1 MINLADLQLWQPP
14 WKTNGSASL
23 IRVSS
28 SALKNVAGSC
38 AVEKVAKAYV
48 GRYTEARDWSQ
59 RKDPRAV
66 FLLGAARTV
75 LAAQRTPANLADVIA
90 AELGADATEPSLLA
104 AKTMVQNALNA
115 TEDFAAEDL
124 AVDQVMQ
131 PTADFV
137 CVATTDNQRLE
148 LTSWGV
154 FYQSVDKTI
163 RELRLF
169 CYRDAQTARDKNQL
183 IAAVNILL
191 NGAITDGPIA
201 RWTDPHQTLPT
212 NPPLKVRVRQI
223 GCLDSSAATLF
234 DGDASSAAAFVG
246 GISTIVQDFL
256 LAPEFQPGNNC
267 VECRFRISCTAIV
280 KIPGF
285 LGLPTAGKIS
295 KSLSRSM
302 LSSYQ
307 RCNYQY
313 FLTYILK
320 LPKKAF
326 ESNAAIDRGN
336 AVHEWIMKAH
346 QRQQACT
353 AADLPAGQLG
363 EVAESLGWPITY
375 LDQARNWINNHFA
388 VCPYQHSETKLE
400 SEQSKTVW
408 DSDADVVITTRA
420 DEFGTRAG
428 VPIWRE
434 LKTTAV
440 IQELTANEYLLLYP
454 QVAFAICIQ
463 EEVGGFVELELLTPE
478 LGKLISFDV
487 TDASIVLAARR
498 SIAINFDQLHH
509 DESFAANPGTAC
521 LSCPVSAWC
530 DQRVTNPQITREK
543 IAEGLEVD
551 LITGEVITTQPVA
564 IDALVRALA
573 LVEAVDAGDDL
584 PF

>member
-14 WKTNGSASL
+14 WKTNGSAAL

-28 SALKNVAGSC
+28 TALKNVSGSC
-38 AVEKVAKAYV
+38 AAEKVAKAYV
-48 GRYTEARDWSQ
+48 GLYTEARDWSQ

-75 LAAQRTPANLADVIA
+75 LSAQRTPANLTEVIA
-90 AELGADATEPSLLA
+90 AELGVDATQPSLLA

-124 AVDQVMQ
+124 AVDLVMQ

-154 FYQSVDKTI
+154 FYQSADKSV

-169 CYRDAQTARDKNQL
+169 CYRDAQTTRDKNQL
-183 IAAVNILL
+183 VAAVNILL

-212 NPPLKVRVRQI
+212 NPPLRVRVRQI

-246 GISTIVQDFL
+246 GISTLVQDFL
-256 LAPEFQPGNNC
+256 LAPEFQPGNSC
-267 VECRFRISCTAIV
+267 VECRFRIGCTAITKV
-280 KIPGF
+280 PGF

-302 LSSYQ
+302 LSAYQ

-313 FLTYILK
+313 FLTYVLK

-326 ESNAAIDRGN
+326 ESNGAIERGN

-353 AADLPAGQLG
+353 AADLPDEQLG
-363 EVAESLGWPITY
+363 VIGASLGWPISY
-375 LDQARNWINNHFA
+375 LDQARSWIKSHFA
-388 VCPYQHSETKLE
+388 VCPFQHSDTKLV
-400 SEQSKTVW
+400 SEQSRTVW

-420 DEFGTRAG
+420 DELGTRAG
-428 VPIWRE
+428 MPIWRE
-434 LKTTAV
+434 LKTTSV
-440 IQELTANEYLLLYP
+440 IQELTANDYLMLYP

-463 EEVGGFVELELLTPE
+463 EEVGGSVELELLTPE
-478 LGKLISFDV
+478 LGKLFSFDV
-487 TDASIVLAARR
+487 TDPAIVLTARR
-498 SIAINFDQLHH
+498 SIAMNFDQLHH
-509 DESFAANPGTAC
+509 DESFKANPGTAC
-521 LSCPVSAWC
+521 LSCAVSTWC
-530 DQRVTNPQITREK
+530 DQRVINSETTHEK
-543 IAEGLEVD
+543 LADGLEVD
-551 LITGEVITTQPVA
+551 LVTGEIITSQPVA
-564 IDALVRALA
+564 IDALARALA
-573 LVEAVDAGDDL
+573 LVDTVDVVDDL

>member
-28 SALKNVAGSC
+28 SALKNVTGSC

-48 GRYTEARDWSQ
+48 GLYTEARDWSQ

-75 LAAQRTPANLADVIA
+75 LAAQRTPANLAEVIA

-212 NPPLKVRVRQI
+212 NPPLRVRVRQI

-234 DGDASSAAAFVG
+234 DGDA
-246 GISTIVQDFL
+246 
-256 LAPEFQPGNNC
+256 
-267 VECRFRISCTAIV
+267 
-280 KIPGF
+280 
-285 LGLPTAGKIS
+285 
-295 KSLSRSM
+295 
-302 LSSYQ
+302 
-307 RCNYQY
+307 
-313 FLTYILK
+313 
-320 LPKKAF
+320 
-326 ESNAAIDRGN
+326 
-336 AVHEWIMKAH
+336 
-346 QRQQACT
+346 
-353 AADLPAGQLG
+353 
-363 EVAESLGWPITY
+363 
-375 LDQARNWINNHFA
+375 
-388 VCPYQHSETKLE
+388 
-400 SEQSKTVW
+400 
-408 DSDADVVITTRA
+408 
-420 DEFGTRAG
+420 
-428 VPIWRE
+428 
-434 LKTTAV
+434 
-440 IQELTANEYLLLYP
+440 
-454 QVAFAICIQ
+454 
-463 EEVGGFVELELLTPE
+463 
-478 LGKLISFDV
+478 
-487 TDASIVLAARR
+487 
-498 SIAINFDQLHH
+498 
-509 DESFAANPGTAC
+509 
-521 LSCPVSAWC
+521 
-530 DQRVTNPQITREK
+530 
-543 IAEGLEVD
+543 
-551 LITGEVITTQPVA
+551 
-564 IDALVRALA
+564 
-573 LVEAVDAGDDL
+573 
-584 PF
+584 

>member
-14 WKTNGSASL
+14 WNTNGSASL

-28 SALKNVAGSC
+28 SALKNVTGSC

-48 GRYTEARDWSQ
+48 GLYTEARDWSQ
-59 RKDPRAV
+59 RKDTRAV

-75 LAAQRTPANLADVIA
+75 LAAQRTPANLAEVIA

-154 FYQSVDKTI
+154 FYQSVDRTI

-201 RWTDPHQTLPT
+201 RWTEPHQTLPT
-212 NPPLKVRVRQI
+212 NPPLRVRVRQI

-267 VECRFRISCTAIV
+267 VECRFRISCPAIV

-285 LGLPTAGKIS
+285 LGLPTTGKIS

-313 FLTYILK
+313 FLTYVLK

-346 QRQQACT
+346 QREQACT

-363 EVAESLGWPITY
+363 EVAEILGWPITY
-375 LDQARNWINNHFA
+375 LDQARNWITSHFA
-388 VCPYQHSETKLE
+388 VCPYKHSDTKLE

-420 DEFGTRAG
+420 DELGTRAG

-478 LGKLISFDV
+478 
-487 TDASIVLAARR
+487 
-498 SIAINFDQLHH
+498 
-509 DESFAANPGTAC
+509 
-521 LSCPVSAWC
+521 
-530 DQRVTNPQITREK
+530 
-543 IAEGLEVD
+543 
-551 LITGEVITTQPVA
+551 
-564 IDALVRALA
+564 
-573 LVEAVDAGDDL
+573 
-584 PF
+584 